1 LNRLLRNELA
11 LLGVVAALPP
21 PHVPKAALQPVPQ
34 WPVVLPHHP
43 YAEQQ
48 LPKVELAHVKPLAPA
63 QVPSVEVFLVLVGV
77 AEGAAALVVVVVAA
91 GLAEETAGLPAQVPK
106 AALQLVPQW
115 SVVEPQYPYCEQQ
128 LPKVDPVQ
136 VWPAVPA
143 HIPSV
148 ETLPPAGAEGVA
160 GLVDEAAGADVAG
173 LELTAPLPPQ
183 LPKALWQ
190 PVPQ

>member
-1 LNRLLRNELA
+1 LNRLPRNELA
-11 LLGVVAALPP
+11 LLGVDAAVPP

-63 QVPSVEVFLVLVGV
+63 QVPSVEVFLVLAGV
-77 AEGAAALVVVVVAA
+77 AEGVAALVVVAA
-91 GLAEETAGLPAQVPK
+91 GFADETAALPGQVPK
-106 AALQLVPQW
+106 AVLQPVPQW

-128 LPKVDPVQ
+128 LPKEEPVQ

-148 ETLPPAGAEGVA
+148 ETLPPAGVEGVA
-160 GLVDEAAGADVAG
+160 GLADEAAGAVDVAA